1 MMRGYTYLRKI
12 RNCTPEIADLMEQI
26 KRIGQLG
33 AQLDDSCLREGPQ
46 AVVNGNEA
54 MKDEQAEVAA

>member
-12 RNCTPEIADLMEQI
+12 RNCTPQIADLMEQI

-33 AQLDDSCLREGPQ
+33 AQLDESCLRAEGSQ
-46 AVVNGNEA
+46 AVAENGMQDELANEA
-54 MKDEQAEVAA
+54 A